1 MNRSILVAA
10 LTLLAA
16 LTTLSGCSQKATEL
30 VRDAGRTPPRL
41 QPLCTR
47 HTRMPPVS
55 MAMKPMP
62 RSR

>member
-30 VRDAGRTPPRL
+30 VRDAGRLRRV
-41 QPLCTR
+41 CNR
-47 HTRMPPVS
+47 
-55 MAMKPMP
+55 
-62 RSR
+62 

>member
-16 LTTLSGCSQKATEL
+16 LTTLSGCSQESA
-30 VRDAGRTPPRL
+30 DSSSL
-41 QPLCTR
+41 QPLMNTPMTR
-47 HTRMPPVS
+47 GNTAMKPVPPVS